1 MSLKRLLESRKLKS
15 KAYIWILSFGFMKT
29 LLLIDGNAIMHRA
42 YHALPPFKSADG
54 TPTNV
59 VYGYLSMLNKVTV
72 DFKPDYLIS
81 CFDTPKETF
90 RNKLFKKYQSQRP
103 KIDDDF
109 IIQIPLVKRALDTAG
124 INRIEKDGYEAD
136 DLIGTITR
144 IFETNKFRVVILTGD
159 KDIFQLI
166 TENVFVAAP
175 QLGLANIKIFDKSE
189 VEKKLDVSPNQIV
202 EYKALVG
209 DPSDNYPGAS
219 GIGPKT
225 ASKLIHQFATVD
237 NIYKNVDEIESE
249 KIRQILK
256 EERDNVYLSK
266 KLATIMT
273 DVKIDLNI
281 EKLKF
286 KGFNKKLI
294 HFLTQYQ
301 MGTLTKRIFSEKVIE
316 KKEEP
321 KKTVD
326 QIGLF

>member
-1 MSLKRLLESRKLKS
+1 
-15 KAYIWILSFGFMKT
+15 MKT

-42 YHALPPFKSADG
+42 YHALPPFKAADG

-59 VYGYLSMLNKVTV
+59 VYGYLSMLNKVVT

-81 CFDTPKETF
+81 CFDTPKPTF
-90 RNKLFKKYQSQRP
+90 RNKLFKSYQIQRP

-109 IIQIPLVKRALDTAG
+109 IIQIPLVKQAVDAAG
-124 INRIEKDGYEAD
+124 IERMEKDGFEAD

-166 TENVFVAAP
+166 TDNVFVAAP
-175 QLGLANIKIFDKSE
+175 QLGLANIKIFDRSE
-189 VEKKLDVSPNQIV
+189 VEKKLDVSPNQII

-225 ASKLIHQFATVD
+225 ASKLIHQFGTVEQ
-237 NIYKNVDEIESE
+237 IYKDIDKVESE
-249 KIRQILK
+249 KVKEILK
-256 EERDNVYLSK
+256 KEKDSVYLSK

-273 DVKIDLNI
+273 DVEIDLNI
-281 EKLKF
+281 DKLKF

-294 HFLTQYQ
+294 EFLTQYQ
-301 MGTLTKRIFSEKVIE
+301 MNTLIKRIFSIKEVEKVQS
-316 KKEEP
+316 KNNRP
-321 KKTVD
+321 D

>member
-1 MSLKRLLESRKLKS
+1 MQ
-15 KAYIWILSFGFMKT
+15 T

-59 VYGYLSMLNKVTV
+59 VYGYLSMLNKVVT

-81 CFDTPKETF
+81 CFDTPKKTF
-90 RNKLFKKYQSQRP
+90 RNRLFKEYQSQRP

-109 IIQIPLVKRALDTAG
+109 IVQIPLVKQALDTAG
-124 INRIEKDGYEAD
+124 INQIEKDGYEAD
-136 DLIGTITR
+136 DLIGTITK

-166 TENVFVAAP
+166 TDDVFVAAP

-225 ASKLIHQFATVD
+225 ASKLIHQFGTVD
-237 NIYKNVDEIESE
+237 NIYKNLEKVESE
-249 KIRQILK
+249 KVKEILEK
-256 EERDNVYLSK
+256 EKNNVYVSK
-266 KLATIMT
+266 KLAEIMT
-273 DVKIDLNI
+273 DVDINLDIK
-281 EKLKF
+281 KLKF

-294 HFLTQYQ
+294 DFLTQYQ
-301 MGTLTKRIFSEKVIE
+301 MNTLTKRIFSVKEVE
-316 KKEEP
+316 KKEEI
-321 KKTVD
+321 KKKSD

>member
-1 MSLKRLLESRKLKS
+1 
-15 KAYIWILSFGFMKT
+15 MKT

-42 YHALPPFKSADG
+42 YHALPPFKAADG

-59 VYGYLSMLNKVTV
+59 VYGYLSMLNKVVT

-81 CFDTPKETF
+81 CFDTPKATF
-90 RNKLFKKYQSQRP
+90 RNKLFKEYQSQRP

-109 IIQIPLVKRALDTAG
+109 IVQIPLVKQAVDAAG
-124 INRIEKDGYEAD
+124 IERMEKDGYEAD

-166 TENVFVAAP
+166 TDNVFVAAP
-175 QLGLANIKIFDKSE
+175 QLGLANIKIFDRSE
-189 VEKKLDVSPNQIV
+189 VEKKLDVSPNQII

-225 ASKLIHQFATVD
+225 ASKLIHQFGTVEQ
-237 NIYKNVDEIESE
+237 IYKDIDKVESE
-249 KIRQILK
+249 KVKEILK
-256 EERDNVYLSK
+256 KEKDSVYLSK

-273 DVKIDLNI
+273 DVVIDLNI

-294 HFLTQYQ
+294 DFLTQYQ
-301 MGTLTKRIFSEKVIE
+301 MNTLTKRIFNVKEVE
-316 KKEEP
+316 KKEET
-321 KKTVD
+321 KKEKPD

>member
-1 MSLKRLLESRKLKS
+1 MQ
-15 KAYIWILSFGFMKT
+15 T

-42 YHALPPFKSADG
+42 YHALPPFKAVDG

-59 VYGYLSMLNKVTV
+59 VYGYLSMLNKVIV

-81 CFDTPKETF
+81 CFDTPKKTF
-90 RNKLFKKYQSQRP
+90 RNKLFKEYQSQRP

-109 IIQIPLVKRALDTAG
+109 IIQIPLVKQALDAAG
-124 INRIEKDGYEAD
+124 IERMEKDGFEAD

-166 TENVFVAAP
+166 TDNVFVAAP
-175 QLGLANIKIFDKSE
+175 QLGLANIKIFDKTE
-189 VEKKLDVSPNQIV
+189 VEKKLDVAPNQII
-202 EYKALVG
+202 EYKALAG

-225 ASKLIHQFATVD
+225 ASKLIHQFGTVEQ
-237 NIYKNVDEIESE
+237 IYKNIDKVESE
-249 KIRQILK
+249 KVKEVLK
-256 EERDNVYLSK
+256 KEKDIVFISK

-273 DVKIDLNI
+273 DVEIDLDI

-286 KGFNKKLI
+286 GGFNKNLI
-294 HFLTQYQ
+294 DFLSKYQ
-301 MGTLTKRIFSEKVIE
+301 MNTLTKRIFSEKVIE
-316 KKEEP
+316 KKEDP
-321 KKTVD
+321 PAGGKNKVD

>member
-1 MSLKRLLESRKLKS
+1 MQ
-15 KAYIWILSFGFMKT
+15 T

-42 YHALPPFKSADG
+42 YHALPPFKAADG

-59 VYGYLSMLNKVTV
+59 VYGYLSMLNKVVV

-90 RNKLFKKYQSQRP
+90 RNKIFKEYQSQRP

-109 IIQIPLVKRALDTAG
+109 IVQIPLVKQALDSAG
-124 INRIEKDGYEAD
+124 VERMEKDGFEAD

-144 IFETNKFRVVILTGD
+144 IFEINKFRIVILTGD

-166 TENVFVAAP
+166 TDNVFVAAP

-202 EYKALVG
+202 EYKALAG

-225 ASKLIHQFATVD
+225 ASKLIHQFKTVE
-237 NIYKNVDEIESE
+237 NIYKNIDKVESE
-249 KIRQILK
+249 KVKEVLK
-256 EERDNVYLSK
+256 KEKDSVYLSK

-273 DVKIDLNI
+273 DVEIDLDI

-294 HFLTQYQ
+294 DFLTQYQ
-301 MGTLTKRIFSEKVIE
+301 MNTLTKRIFSIKEVE
-316 KKEEP
+316 KKEEA
-321 KKTVD
+321 KKEKPD

>member
-1 MSLKRLLESRKLKS
+1 MQ
-15 KAYIWILSFGFMKT
+15 T

-42 YHALPPFKSADG
+42 YHALPPFKAADG

-59 VYGYLSMLNKVTV
+59 VYGYLSMLNKVVT

-81 CFDTPKETF
+81 CFDTPKDTF
-90 RNKLFKKYQSQRP
+90 RNKIFKEYQSQRP

-109 IIQIPLVKRALDTAG
+109 IVQIPLVKQALDVAG
-124 INRIEKDGYEAD
+124 IERMEKDGYEAD

-166 TENVFVAAP
+166 TDNVFVAAP

-189 VEKKLDVSPNQIV
+189 VEKKLDVAPNQII
-202 EYKALVG
+202 EYKALAG

-225 ASKLIHQFATVD
+225 ASKLIHQFGTVE
-237 NIYKNVDEIESE
+237 NIYKNIEKVESE
-249 KIRQILK
+249 KVKDVLKK
-256 EERDNVYLSK
+256 EEDSVYLSK

-273 DVKIDLNI
+273 DVDIDLDI

-294 HFLTQYQ
+294 DFLTQYQ
-301 MGTLTKRIFSEKVIE
+301 MNTLTKRIFNIKEIE
-316 KKEEP
+316 KKEDP
-321 KKTVD
+321 SAGGKKEKPD

>member
-1 MSLKRLLESRKLKS
+1 MQ
-15 KAYIWILSFGFMKT
+15 T
-29 LLLIDGNAIMHRA
+29 LLIIDGNAIMHRA

-59 VYGYLSMLNKVTV
+59 VYGYLSMLNKVIV

-81 CFDTPKETF
+81 CFDTPEKTF
-90 RNKLFKKYQSQRP
+90 RNELFKEYQSQRP

-109 IIQIPLVKRALDTAG
+109 ITQIPLVKQAVDAAG
-124 INRIEKDGYEAD
+124 VVRMEKPGYEAD

-166 TENVFVAAP
+166 TDNVFVAAP

-189 VEKKLDVSPNQIV
+189 VEKKLDIAPNQII

-225 ASKLIHQFATVD
+225 ACKLIHQFGTVE
-237 NIYKNVDEIESE
+237 NIYKNIDKVESE
-249 KIRQILK
+249 KVKKILK
-256 EERDNVYLSK
+256 KERESVLLSE

-273 DVKIDLNI
+273 DVEVDLDI

-294 HFLTQYQ
+294 DFLTQYQ
-301 MGTLTKRIFSEKVIE
+301 MNMLTKRIFSIKEVE
-316 KKEEP
+316 KKEEI
-321 KKTVD
+321 KKKPD

>member
-1 MSLKRLLESRKLKS
+1 
-15 KAYIWILSFGFMKT
+15 MKT

-59 VYGYLSMLNKVTV
+59 VYGYLSMLNKVV
-72 DFKPDYLIS
+72 IDFKPDYLIS
-81 CFDTPKETF
+81 CFDTPKPTF
-90 RNKLFKKYQSQRP
+90 RNKLFKSYQIQRP

-109 IIQIPLVKRALDTAG
+109 IVQIPLVKQALDAAG
-124 INRIEKDGYEAD
+124 IERIEKDGYEAD

-144 IFETNKFRVVILTGD
+144 IFEINKFRVVILTGD

-166 TENVFVAAP
+166 TDNVFVAAP

-202 EYKALVG
+202 EYKALAG

-225 ASKLIHQFATVD
+225 ASKLIHQFGTVEQ
-237 NIYKNVDEIESE
+237 IYKNIDRVESE
-249 KIRQILK
+249 KVK
-256 EERDNVYLSK
+256 EVLTKEKESVLLSK

-273 DVKIDLNI
+273 DVEIDLDI

-286 KGFNKKLI
+286 KGFNKNLI
-294 HFLTQYQ
+294 DFLSKYQ
-301 MGTLTKRIFSEKVIE
+301 MNTLTKRIFSEKIIE
-316 KKEEP
+316 KKEEL
-321 KKTVD
+321 KKEKPD

>member
-1 MSLKRLLESRKLKS
+1 MQ
-15 KAYIWILSFGFMKT
+15 T

-59 VYGYLSMLNKVTV
+59 VYGYLSMLNKVVT

-90 RNKLFKKYQSQRP
+90 RNKLFKEYQSQRP

-109 IIQIPLVKRALDTAG
+109 IVQIPLVKQAVDASG
-124 INRIEKDGYEAD
+124 IERMEKDGFEAD

-144 IFETNKFRVVILTGD
+144 IFEKNKFRVVILTGD

-166 TENVFVAAP
+166 ADNVFVASP

-189 VEKKLDVSPNQIV
+189 VEKKLDVSPNQII

-225 ASKLIHQFATVD
+225 ASKLIHQFRTVE
-237 NIYKNVDEIESE
+237 NIYKNIEGVESE
-249 KIRQILK
+249 KVKEILK
-256 EERDNVYLSK
+256 KEKDSVYLSK

-273 DVKIDLNI
+273 DVEIDLNI

-286 KGFNKKLI
+286 RGFNKKLI
-294 HFLTQYQ
+294 DFLTQYQ
-301 MGTLTKRIFSEKVIE
+301 MNTLVKRIFSEKEV
-316 KKEEP
+316 KKSEEP
-321 KKTVD
+321 KKEKAD

>member
-1 MSLKRLLESRKLKS
+1 MQ
-15 KAYIWILSFGFMKT
+15 T

-42 YHALPPFKSADG
+42 YHALPPFKAADG

-59 VYGYLSMLNKVTV
+59 VYGYLSMLNKVIV

-81 CFDTPKETF
+81 CFDTPEETF
-90 RNKLFKKYQSQRP
+90 RNKLFKQYQSQRP
-103 KIDDDF
+103 KIDDEF
-109 IIQIPLVKRALDTAG
+109 IVQIPLVKQAVDAAG
-124 INRIEKDGYEAD
+124 IERMEKPGFEAD

-144 IFETNKFRVVILTGD
+144 IFEKNNFRVVILTGD

-166 TENVFVAAP
+166 TDKVFVASP

-189 VEKKLDVSPNQIV
+189 VEKKLDILPNQII
-202 EYKALVG
+202 EYKALAG

-225 ASKLIHQFATVD
+225 ACKLIHQFGTVEE
-237 NIYKNVDEIESE
+237 IYKNIDYIESD
-249 KIRQILK
+249 KVKGILK
-256 EERDNVYLSK
+256 NEKDNVFVSK

-273 DVKIDLNI
+273 DVDIDLDI

-294 HFLTQYQ
+294 DFLTQYQ
-301 MGTLTKRIFSEKVIE
+301 MNTLIKRIFNIKEVE
-316 KKEEP
+316 KKEDP
-321 KKTVD
+321 KKEKPD

>member
-1 MSLKRLLESRKLKS
+1 MQ
-15 KAYIWILSFGFMKT
+15 T
-29 LLLIDGNAIMHRA
+29 LLIIDGNAIMHRA
-42 YHALPPFKSADG
+42 YHALPPFKSSDG

-59 VYGYLSMLNKVTV
+59 VYGYLSMLNKVIV

-81 CFDTPKETF
+81 CFDTPEKTF
-90 RNKLFKKYQSQRP
+90 RNELFKEYQSQRP

-109 IIQIPLVKRALDTAG
+109 IVQIPLVKQAVDVAG
-124 INRIEKDGYEAD
+124 VVRMEKPGYEAD

-144 IFETNKFRVVILTGD
+144 IFETNKFRVIILTGD

-166 TENVFVAAP
+166 TDNVFVASP

-189 VEKKLDVSPNQIV
+189 VEKKLDITPNQII

-225 ASKLIHQFATVD
+225 ACKLIHQFGTVE
-237 NIYKNVDEIESE
+237 NIYKNIDKVESE
-249 KIRQILK
+249 KVKEILK
-256 EERDNVYLSK
+256 KERESVLLSE

-273 DVKIDLNI
+273 DIEIDLDI

-286 KGFNKKLI
+286 KGFDKKLI
-294 HFLTQYQ
+294 DFLTQYQ
-301 MGTLTKRIFSEKVIE
+301 MSTLTKRIFNIKEVE
-316 KKEEP
+316 KKEEV
-321 KKTVD
+321 KKKPD
-326 QIGLF
+326 QIKLF

>member
-1 MSLKRLLESRKLKS
+1 MQ
-15 KAYIWILSFGFMKT
+15 T

-42 YHALPPFKSADG
+42 YHALPPFKAADG

-59 VYGYLSMLNKVTV
+59 VYGYLSMLNKVIV

-81 CFDTPKETF
+81 CFDTPKPTF
-90 RNKLFKKYQSQRP
+90 RNKLFKNYQIQRP
-103 KIDDDF
+103 KIENEF
-109 IIQIPLVKRALDTAG
+109 IVQIPLVKQALDASG
-124 INRIEKDGYEAD
+124 IERMEKDGFEAD

-144 IFETNKFRVVILTGD
+144 IFEINKFRVVILTGD

-166 TENVFVAAP
+166 TDNVFVAAP

-189 VEKKLDVSPNQIV
+189 VEKKLDVTPGQII

-225 ASKLIHQFATVD
+225 ASKLIHQFGTVEE
-237 NIYKNVDEIESE
+237 IYKNIEAVESE
-249 KIRQILK
+249 KVKEILK
-256 EERDNVYLSK
+256 KEKDSVYLSK
-266 KLATIMT
+266 KLSIIMT
-273 DVKIDLNI
+273 DVDIDLDI

-294 HFLTQYQ
+294 DFLTKYQ
-301 MGTLTKRIFSEKVIE
+301 MSTLTKRIFSVKEVE
-316 KKEEP
+316 KKEEV
-321 KKTVD
+321 KKKSD

>member
-1 MSLKRLLESRKLKS
+1 MQ
-15 KAYIWILSFGFMKT
+15 T

-54 TPTNV
+54 TSTNI
-59 VYGYLSMLNKVTV
+59 VYGYLSMLYKVV
-72 DFKPDYLIS
+72 GDFKPEYLIS
-81 CFDTPKETF
+81 CFDTPKPTF
-90 RNKLFKKYQSQRP
+90 RNKLFKEYQSQRP

-109 IIQIPLVKRALDTAG
+109 IIQIPLVKQALDAAG

-144 IFETNKFRVVILTGD
+144 IFETNKFRMVILTGD

-166 TENVFVAAP
+166 TDNVFVAAP

-189 VEKKLDVSPNQIV
+189 VEKKLDVSPNQII

-209 DPSDNYPGAS
+209 DPSDNYSGAS

-225 ASKLIHQFATVD
+225 ASKLIHQFGTID
-237 NIYKNVDEIESE
+237 NIYKNLEKVESE
-249 KIRQILK
+249 KVKEILEK
-256 EERDNVYLSK
+256 EKDNVYVSK
-266 KLATIMT
+266 KLATILT
-273 DVKIDLNI
+273 DVDINLDI

-286 KGFNKKLI
+286 KNFKKDLI
-294 HFLTQYQ
+294 DFLTKYQ
-301 MGTLTKRIFSEKVIE
+301 MNTLIKRIFNEKEVV
-316 KKEEP
+316 KKSGKP
-321 KKTVD
+321 D

>member
-1 MSLKRLLESRKLKS
+1 MQ
-15 KAYIWILSFGFMKT
+15 T
-29 LLLIDGNAIMHRA
+29 LLLIDGNAVMHRA

-59 VYGYLSMLNKVTV
+59 VYGYLSMLNKVIT

-81 CFDTPKETF
+81 CFDTPKPTF

-103 KIDDDF
+103 KIDNDF
-109 IIQIPLVKRALDTAG
+109 IVQIPLVKQALDAAG
-124 INRIEKDGYEAD
+124 IERLEKDGYEAD

-166 TENVFVAAP
+166 ADNVFVAAP
-175 QLGLANIKIFDKSE
+175 QLGLANIRIFDRSE
-189 VEKKLDVSPNQIV
+189 VEKKLDVSPNQII

-225 ASKLIHQFATVD
+225 ACKLIHQFGTVD
-237 NIYKNVDEIESE
+237 EIYKNLEKVESE
-249 KIRQILK
+249 KVREILK
-256 EERDNVYLSK
+256 KEKDSVYLSK
-266 KLATIMT
+266 KLAAIMT
-273 DVKIDLNI
+273 DVKIELDI

-286 KGFNKKLI
+286 KNFNKKLI
-294 HFLTQYQ
+294 DFLTQYQ
-301 MGTLTKRIFSEKVIE
+301 MNTLTKRIFNIKEVE

-321 KKTVD
+321 KKEKPD

>member
-1 MSLKRLLESRKLKS
+1 MN
-15 KAYIWILSFGFMKT
+15 T

-42 YHALPPFKSADG
+42 YHALPPFKSTDG

-59 VYGYLSMLNKVTV
+59 VYGYLSMLYKVV
-72 DFKPDYLIS
+72 GDFKPDYLIS
-81 CFDTPKETF
+81 CFDTPKPTF
-90 RNKLFKKYQSQRP
+90 RNKLFKKYQIQRP
-103 KIDDDF
+103 KIEDDF
-109 IIQIPLVKRALDTAG
+109 IIQIPLVKQALDAAG
-124 INRIEKDGYEAD
+124 INRIEKDGFEAD

-166 TENVFVAAP
+166 TDNVFVAAP

-202 EYKALVG
+202 EYKALAG

-225 ASKLIHQFATVD
+225 ASKLIHQFGTVD
-237 NIYKNVDEIESE
+237 NIYKNLRQVESE
-249 KIRQILK
+249 KVKEILEK
-256 EERDNVYLSK
+256 ERDKVYVSK
-266 KLATIMT
+266 KLATILT
-273 DVKIDLNI
+273 DVDIDLDI

-286 KGFNKKLI
+286 KSFKKDLI
-294 HFLTQYQ
+294 DFLTKYQ
-301 MGTLTKRIFSEKVIE
+301 MNSLVKRIFKEKEVVKKSEEI
-316 KKEEP
+316 KKEKP
-321 KKTVD
+321 D

>member
-1 MSLKRLLESRKLKS
+1 MQ
-15 KAYIWILSFGFMKT
+15 T

-42 YHALPPFKSADG
+42 YHALPPFKSSDG

-59 VYGYLSMLNKVTV
+59 VYGYLSMLNKIVT

-81 CFDTPKETF
+81 CFDTPKPTF
-90 RNKLFKKYQSQRP
+90 RNKLFKSYQIQRP

-109 IIQIPLVKRALDTAG
+109 IVQIPIVKQALDAAG

-136 DLIGTITR
+136 DLIGTITK
-144 IFETNKFRVVILTGD
+144 IFEINKFRIVILTGD

-166 TENVFVAAP
+166 TDNVFVAAP

-209 DPSDNYPGAS
+209 DPSDNYLGAS

-225 ASKLIHQFATVD
+225 ASKLIHQFGTVD
-237 NIYKNVDEIESE
+237 NIYKNLEKVESE
-249 KIRQILK
+249 KVKEILEK
-256 EERDNVYLSK
+256 EKDNVYVSK
-266 KLATIMT
+266 KLATIIT
-273 DVKIDLNI
+273 DVDIDLNI

-294 HFLTQYQ
+294 DFLTQYQ
-301 MGTLTKRIFSEKVIE
+301 MNTLIKRIFSEKEVE
-316 KKEEP
+316 KKEEI
-321 KKTVD
+321 KKKSD

>member
-1 MSLKRLLESRKLKS
+1 MQ
-15 KAYIWILSFGFMKT
+15 T

-42 YHALPPFKSADG
+42 YHALPPFKATDG

-59 VYGYLSMLNKVTV
+59 VYGYLSMLNKVVT

-81 CFDTPKETF
+81 CFDTPEATF

-109 IIQIPLVKRALDTAG
+109 IVQIPLVKEALDLAG
-124 INRIEKDGYEAD
+124 VERMEKAGYEAD

-144 IFETNKFRVVILTGD
+144 IFEKNNFRVVILTGD

-166 TENVFVAAP
+166 TDNVFVASP
-175 QLGLANIKIFDKSE
+175 QLGLANIKIFDKTE
-189 VEKKLDVSPNQIV
+189 VEKKLDVTPGQII
-202 EYKALVG
+202 EYKALAG

-225 ASKLIHQFATVD
+225 ACKLIHAFGTVEQIYE
-237 NIYKNVDEIESE
+237 NIDKVESE
-249 KIRQILK
+249 KIKEILK
-256 EERDNVYLSK
+256 NEKDNVLVSK

-273 DVKIDLNI
+273 DVEISLDI

-286 KGFNKKLI
+286 KSFNKKLI
-294 HFLTQYQ
+294 DFLIKYQ
-301 MGTLTKRIFSEKVIE
+301 MGTLTKRIFGEKEVV
-316 KKEEP
+316 KKEEV
-321 KKTVD
+321 KKKPD

>member
-1 MSLKRLLESRKLKS
+1 
-15 KAYIWILSFGFMKT
+15 MKT

-42 YHALPPFKSADG
+42 YHALPPFKAADG

-59 VYGYLSMLNKVTV
+59 VYGYLSMLNKVVT

-81 CFDTPKETF
+81 CFDTPKATF
-90 RNKLFKKYQSQRP
+90 RNKLFKEYQSQRP

-109 IIQIPLVKRALDTAG
+109 IIQIPLVKQAVDAAG
-124 INRIEKDGYEAD
+124 IERMEKDGFEAD

-166 TENVFVAAP
+166 TDNVFVAAP

-189 VEKKLDVSPNQIV
+189 VEKKLDVAPNQII

-225 ASKLIHQFATVD
+225 ASKLIHQFGTVEQ
-237 NIYKNVDEIESE
+237 IYKDIDKVESE
-249 KIRQILK
+249 KVKEILK
-256 EERDNVYLSK
+256 KEKDSVYLSK

-273 DVKIDLNI
+273 DVEIDLNI
-281 EKLKF
+281 DKLKF

-294 HFLTQYQ
+294 EFLTQYQ
-301 MGTLTKRIFSEKVIE
+301 MNTLIKRIFSIKEVEKVQS
-316 KKEEP
+316 KNNRP
-321 KKTVD
+321 D

>member
-1 MSLKRLLESRKLKS
+1 
-15 KAYIWILSFGFMKT
+15 
-29 LLLIDGNAIMHRA
+29 MHRA

-59 VYGYLSMLNKVTV
+59 VYGYLSMLNKVVT

-81 CFDTPKETF
+81 CFDTPKPTF
-90 RNKLFKKYQSQRP
+90 RNKLFKEYQTQRP

-109 IIQIPLVKRALDTAG
+109 IVQIPLVKQALDAAG

-144 IFETNKFRVVILTGD
+144 IFEANKFRVVILTGD

-166 TENVFVAAP
+166 TDKVFVAAP
-175 QLGLANIKIFDKSE
+175 QLGLANVKIFDKSE

-225 ASKLIHQFATVD
+225 ASKLIHQFGTVE
-237 NIYKNVDEIESE
+237 NIYKNLDKVDSMKVKEILE
-249 KIRQILK
+249 KEK
-256 EERDNVYLSK
+256 DSVFVSK

-273 DVKIDLNI
+273 DVDIDLDI

-286 KGFNKKLI
+286 KGFNKKLVD
-294 HFLTQYQ
+294 FLTKYQ
-301 MGTLTKRIFSEKVIE
+301 MSTLTKRIFNVKEVV
-316 KKEEP
+316 KK
-321 KKTVD
+321 KKPD